1 MNENCKV
8 CHREITGDCDYN
20 QGRCPHVTCL
30 YVTPMVQIQPRDP
43 SKNHFRIS
51 MVKSVFRIFAGLTLI
66 AGQLTI
72 AGLLLIFAEL
82 LGVAEEMF

>member
-8 CHREITGDCDYN
+8 CHREITGDCDYK
-20 QGRCPHVTCL
+20 QGRCPHVA
-30 YVTPMVQIQPRDP
+30 PMVQIQPKDT

-51 MVKSVFRIFAGLTLI
+51 MVKSVFRILAGLTLI
-66 AGQLTI
+66 SGQLTI
-72 AGLLLIFAEL
+72 TGLLLIFAEL